1 MKYVGIDLGTTNSAI
16 CSFDGESI
24 RLYKSP
30 EQHDVTP
37 SAIFIDRRGNKYV
50 GSRAYNNAAR
60 NPDNAA
66 VLFKRLMGTS
76 TPVKLPAVN
85 LTMTPEECSAEV
97 LRALYGYLPEE
108 IRGDGDTGT
117 VITVPAAFNQMQ
129 KDSTMAAADAAGLGR
144 VALMQEPVAA
154 VMSVMRQRKNDG
166 VFVVYDLGGG
176 TFDISIIEIDEVE
189 GETTFEVLATNG
201 NTHLGGEDF
210 DNRVINYLVD
220 EFKRE
225 QGIDL
230 RNDQLALQRLKDAA
244 EKAKIELSS
253 AQQTDVNLP
262 YITADASG
270 PKHLNIKLTRA
281 KLESLVDEL
290 IQRTIEPCRVA
301 VKDAGVKLSDID
313 DVILVGGMTRMPKVQ
328 EKVKEFFGKEPRK
341 DVNPDE
347 AVAVGAAIQ
356 GQVLSGDRKDV
367 LLLDVTPLSL
377 GIETLGGV
385 FTRLIDRNTTIP
397 TKKSQVFTTYQ
408 DNQETV
414 TIQVFEGERPLT
426 KDNHLLGRFD
436 LTGIPAATADVCIGT
451 GGKGA
456 LNGALAIFK
465 PGDVVLVTAP
475 GWPTNYDMFPAGVTL
490 VELAT
495 GDGILRAEVLK
506 EALAHYPEPAAI
518 LINAPCNPT
527 GANYTPAER
536 EAFFAAVTSLTQN
549 TVVLSDDPY
558 GKLVFDRMPYRI
570 GDVLQ
575 RGEVEKALFASGR
588 VAAFRTVS
596 KEYGLAGLRVGFIVS
611 KHKAMVASLK
621 KWNESKGGG
630 MGVEDQL
637 KAQAALMYGDGF
649 IERTVAL
656 LMEKRALLLEGIGA
670 LRYASVE
677 APRGTI
683 YGWVNFAGL
692 KDCTVPEHASETG
705 AAYRID
711 SPAAAMRYLV
721 NVAGVCGVPGTPFY
735 APDSPSAASDW
746 HVRISFCCE
755 MEQLKAA
762 LANLATAEK
771 LLVAAPVAS
780 VA

>member
-1 MKYVGIDLGTTNSAI
+1 M
-16 CSFDGESI
+16 
-24 RLYKSP
+24 
-30 EQHDVTP
+30 
-37 SAIFIDRRGNKYV
+37 
-50 GSRAYNNAAR
+50 
-60 NPDNAA
+60 
-66 VLFKRLMGTS
+66 S
-76 TPVKLPAVN
+76 TPTHAFIVRDEMRDSP
-85 LTMTPEECSAEV
+85 TMSA
-97 LRALYGYLPEE
+97 
-108 IRGDGDTGT
+108 
-117 VITVPAAFNQMQ
+117 AAM
-129 KDSTMAAADAAGLGR
+129 ADAAKARGKKVEIVTVG
-144 VALMQEPVAA
+144 
-154 VMSVMRQRKNDG
+154 
-166 VFVVYDLGGG
+166 DL
-176 TFDISIIEIDEVE
+176 FPKPPQAEVE
-189 GETTFEVLATNG
+189 GWLASLLADAKKPEYASRDTYKTIRDAGKLYAYSETTGLPS
-201 NTHLGGEDF
+201 
-210 DNRVINYLVD
+210 
-220 EFKRE
+220 
-225 QGIDL
+225 L
-230 RNDQLALQRLKDAA
+230 RAAAA
-244 EKAKIELSS
+244 E
-253 AQQTDVNLP
+253 
-262 YITADASG
+262 
-270 PKHLNIKLTRA
+270 
-281 KLESLVDEL
+281 
-290 IQRTIEPCRVA
+290 C
-301 VKDAGVKLSDID
+301 
-313 DVILVGGMTRMPKVQ
+313 
-328 EKVKEFFGKEPRK
+328 
-341 DVNPDE
+341 
-347 AVAVGAAIQ
+347 
-356 GQVLSGDRKDV
+356 
-367 LLLDVTPLSL
+367 
-377 GIETLGGV
+377 
-385 FTRLIDRNTTIP
+385 FTRD
-397 TKKSQVFTTYQ
+397 
-408 DNQETV
+408 
-414 TIQVFEGERPLT
+414 
-426 KDNHLLGRFD
+426 
-436 LTGIPAATADVCIGT
+436 TGIAATTADVCIGT

-692 KDCTVPEHASETG
+692 KDCTVPEQASETG